1 MRRVFSDPLLHFAAL
16 GLAFF
21 AGFLLLNDD
30 SPQAEEIIVSN
41 AQQEQLVAAFSRVW
55 RRPPDNQELKGLI
68 DDWVREEIANR
79 EALAMGLG
87 ENDPIIR
94 RRLRMKY
101 ESFMDQIAA
110 SVEPTA
116 QDLQDWYQ
124 SHIDEY
130 REDARYSLSQ
140 RFFSS
145 DRRDDARADAR
156 KTLATLADAG
166 EDIDPAIGDALAMP
180 QSFRDNRESELR
192 NRFGEEFAKALASQ
206 PTRRWVGPIPSAYG
220 FHLLYISDHT
230 AARTPALAEV
240 EATVIRDWRDS
251 HLREARDAVYAQLL
265 DGYRVEFEPLP
276 QTQAESD

>member
-1 MRRVFSDPLLHFAAL
+1 MRRVFSDPLLHFVAL

-55 RRPPDNQELKGLI
+55 RRPPDSQELKGLI

-166 EDIDPAIGDALAMP
+166 EDIDPGIGDALAMP
-180 QSFRDNRESELR
+180 QTFRDDRESELR
-192 NRFGEEFAKALASQ
+192 NRFGEEFAKTLASQ

-220 FHLLYISDHT
+220 YHLLYISDHT
-230 AARTPALAEV
+230 PARTPALAEV
-240 EATVIRDWRDS
+240 EATVIRDWRDTQ
-251 HLREARDAVYAQLL
+251 LREARDAVYAQLL
-265 DGYRVEFEPLP
+265 DRYRVEFEPLP